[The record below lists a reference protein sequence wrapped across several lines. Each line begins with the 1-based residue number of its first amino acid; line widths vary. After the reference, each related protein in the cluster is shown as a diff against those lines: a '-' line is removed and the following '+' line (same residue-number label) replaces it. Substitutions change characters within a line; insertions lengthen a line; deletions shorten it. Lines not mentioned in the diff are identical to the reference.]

1 MINEE
6 KKELLIA
13 LCGYYPYGVICHES
27 DHNDPDYSR
36 DGKLKAIRPEPGDC
50 NGLPYLFE
58 LEGASFLSD
67 ICEIKPYLRPMESMT
82 IDEVA
87 AYTATMQVKE
97 VGREKTMTQFK
108 TSLTF
113 DYLDRNFFDYRNLIP
128 RGMALPASEG
138 MYED

>member
-1 MINEE
+1 MTEPMN
-6 KKELLIA
+6 KELLIA
-13 LCGYYPYGVICHES
+13 LCGYYPYGVNVKIEGYGIH
-27 DHNDPDYSR
+27 
-36 DGKLKAIRPEPGDC
+36 KLKGID
-50 NGLPYLFE
+50 NGTISTDRGINYPLRLV
-58 LEGASFLSD
+58 
-67 ICEIKPYLRPMESMT
+67 KPFLRPMESMT